1 MAPPSSQAVV
11 SHVSP
16 KARFGLIIPATN
28 TVVEAEFNW
37 MRAEG
42 VSWHSGRIEIANPSL
57 NTDEAMVAFLEHLR
71 TTIEAAVKSVL
82 HCKPTYLVMG
92 MSAETFWG
100 GKTGAE
106 EFEKF
111 MHEISGLKV
120 TTGAHAA
127 KAALDAYGAKNIGI
141 VTPYQAVGDQ
151 QVVDFFEGQGYEVR
165 AIVGL
170 RCETATSIAEEDPEN
185 IKAAFRKVNV
195 EGVDALFQAGTNLP
209 AAKAAAEMEEELKKP
224 VIAVNTATVWHAYRT
239 NGIMHKLEGFGSLLS
254 KH

>member
-1 MAPPSSQAVV
+1 MAPTSSQAPL
-11 SHVSP
+11 SYVSP

-37 MRAEG
+37 MRAPG

-100 GKTGAE
+100 GKDGAE
-106 EFEKF
+106 QFEKF
-111 MHEISGLKV
+111 MKDLSGLDV
-120 TTGAHAA
+120 TTGAYAS
-127 KAALDAYGAKNIGI
+127 KAALDAYGAKKIGI
-141 VTPYQAVGDQ
+141 ITPYQAVGDQ
-151 QVVDFFEGQGYEVR
+151 QVVDFFEGLGYEVH

-170 RCETATSIAEEDPEN
+170 RCETATSIAETDPET
-185 IKAAFRKVNV
+185 IKDAFRKVNDAS
-195 EGVDALFQAGTNLP
+195 VDALFQAGTNLP
-209 AAKAAAEMEEELKKP
+209 AAKAAAEMEAELSKP

-239 NGIMHKLEGFGSLLS
+239 NGIMDKIEGFGSLLS